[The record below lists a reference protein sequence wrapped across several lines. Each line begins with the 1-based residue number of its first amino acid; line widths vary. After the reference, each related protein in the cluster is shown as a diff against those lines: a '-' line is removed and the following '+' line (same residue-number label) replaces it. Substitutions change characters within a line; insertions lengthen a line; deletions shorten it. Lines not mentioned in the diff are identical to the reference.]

1 MLTSKGRSINYFAA
15 IRGMEPAPM
24 WTNDVATLQPDGIQ
38 LMDTPGSCWIGGAVD
53 PLQANLPPTCIAVS
67 VDESQV
73 NELVAAVRA
82 AKIEGLVAGEAERP
96 KKKNNPLPPAA
107 QIHGREEPFLDQYLK
122 AIRRQTA
129 RTAEIFS
136 AVDQFCEGYAPDVE
150 PICKQLGIASDR
162 VFSSTQKGRFTPEG
176 ALFEYYMPLSSLPL
190 SALSALSLSC

>member
-1 MLTSKGRSINYFAA
+1 
-15 IRGMEPAPM
+15 MEPAPM